1 MNNIETAKAIYSA
14 LHEGNL
20 DELARYLGDEY
31 APKTSQMD
39 EFRLQDR
46 TYSGKEQ
53 LRVFFRQI
61 AYAPD
66 IQEFSACTF
75 IENGDNVLI
84 LNKVLLNL
92 QNSETP
98 LENDIMH
105 VATFEDGKLKQI
117 KSMPWS

>member
-1 MNNIETAKAIYSA
+1 MNNVETAKAIYNA

-20 DELARYLGDEY
+20 DELARYLVDDY
-31 APKTSQMD
+31 APKTPQID

-46 TYSGKEQ
+46 TYLGNEQ

-61 AYAPD
+61 AQAPD
-66 IQEFSACTF
+66 IQEFSPCTF
-75 IENGDNVLI
+75 IENGENVLI

-117 KSMPWS
+117 KSMAWN

>member
-1 MNNIETAKAIYSA
+1 MNNIETAKAIYNA
-14 LHEGNL
+14 LREGNL
-20 DELARYLGDEY
+20 DELTRYLVDDY
-31 APKTSQMD
+31 SSKSPQIN
-39 EFRLQDR
+39 EFKLQDH
-46 TYSGKEQ
+46 TYFGKDQ
-53 LRVFFRQI
+53 LHVFFREI
-61 AYAPD
+61 AQAPD

-75 IENGDNVLI
+75 IENGDNVVI

-117 KSMPWS
+117 KSMAWN